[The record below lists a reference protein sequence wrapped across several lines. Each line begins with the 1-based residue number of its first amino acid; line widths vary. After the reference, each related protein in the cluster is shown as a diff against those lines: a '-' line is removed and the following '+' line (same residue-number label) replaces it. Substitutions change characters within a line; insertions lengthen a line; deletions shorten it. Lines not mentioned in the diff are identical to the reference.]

1 MSTEFVTTIPLMRLF
16 DVVKAFEFG
25 STKNCRLSLTR
36 RSPINID
43 HKPVASGPMGQF
55 FES

>member
-16 DVVKAFEFG
+16 DVLKAFEFG